1 MGLQQRPL
9 VLWWVKSVDLAG
21 SKWWFEVHIKQAA
34 SKTGLLV
41 KVTQRQ
47 R

>member
-1 MGLQQRPL
+1 M
-9 VLWWVKSVDLAG
+9 LWWVKSVDLAG
-21 SKWWFEVHIKQAA
+21 SKGRFEVHIKQAA

-41 KVTQRQ
+41 KVTQRL